1 MPQKSSAPTRL
12 GLALGSSA
20 MGAFQPLVLVFA
32 FQLGASRL
40 VGGHNPINF
49 CNGLLFG
56 NAFSLVTLL
65 LLRYAQRNRSQQR
78 KAWKW
83 VDGARVLLPVLCGAL
98 LEAGTLI
105 ALSRV
110 EAIRVAMVLTM
121 TSVVL
126 MVGEAIAK
134 RRWPRLGVSGGVVL
148 VVAASLLISSNE
160 AGKEAAQA
168 MAPIGL
174 ALLPNTGQTN
184 ALLLLGLLALNVI
197 YYQSSSP
204 LATDLGEL
212 NFSIWQTT
220 LYTLIFLIWASTT
233 FGFPHIYDLRSPLL
247 WQVML
252 LYGAVLSSAYTLLES
267 AALAKAG
274 PLLMSLFEGLLPLLS
289 GLFAWLLLKQ
299 PLTPP
304 LIAGGAAMAVGLAC
318 IELSDSTRTA
328 V

>member
-1 MPQKSSAPTRL
+1 
-12 GLALGSSA
+12 
-20 MGAFQPLVLVFA
+20 MGALQPLVLVFA

-56 NAFSLVTLL
+56 NAFSLVALL
-65 LLRYAQRNRSQQR
+65 LLHYTQRNRTEQR
-78 KAWKW
+78 RPWQW
-83 VDGARVLLPVLCGAL
+83 RDGPRVLIPVLCGAL

-110 EAIRVAMVLTM
+110 EAIRVALVLTM

-126 MVGEAIAK
+126 MLLDAIV
-134 RRWPRLGVSGGVVL
+134 RRRRPRLLAGVGVVL

-160 AGKEAAQA
+160 VGEQAVRA

-174 ALLPNTGQTN
+174 ALLPNTALTDG
-184 ALLLLGLLALNVI
+184 LLLLGLLFLNVI
-197 YYQSSSP
+197 YYKSSSP
-204 LATDLGEL
+204 LADELGEL
-212 NFSIWQTT
+212 NFGIWQTA
-220 LYTLIFLIWASTT
+220 LYTVIFLIWAGTT
-233 FGFPHIYDLRSPLL
+233 FGFSHIYDLRSPLL

-274 PLLMSLFEGLLPLLS
+274 PLLVSLFEGLLPLLS
-289 GLFAWLLLKQ
+289 ALFAWFLLKQ

-304 LIAGGAAMAVGLAC
+304 LIAGGIVVALGLAC
-318 IELSDSTRTA
+318 IELTGSPQPAD
-328 V
+328 